1 MRPGRFPAGAHP
13 MENPMRPIRAL
24 RPAAAAVLLAAT
36 LLPGAHAQAL
46 GVTCD
51 VNIQYLLNGTPMDT
65 YARTFQ
71 VSEGVPYA
79 EDFSTATR
87 FKFFDASF
95 ARETGQGRV
104 SISYYNDV
112 GVFSTVQ
119 LNTSLVMRRRTG
131 VETTSGDHTYSTSQ
145 GAAGNHETR
154 WSLSCSRA

>member
-1 MRPGRFPAGAHP
+1 MSL
-13 MENPMRPIRAL
+13 IRTL

-36 LLPGAHAQAL
+36 LAPAAYAQAL
-46 GVTCD
+46 TASCD
-51 VNIQYLLNGTPMDT
+51 VNIQYLLNGVVSDT

-71 VSEGVPYA
+71 VSEGVPYS

-87 FKFFDASF
+87 FKFFDAAF
-95 ARETGQGRV
+95 AREAAQGRV

-119 LNTSLVMRRRTG
+119 LNTSLVMRKRTG
-131 VETTSGDHTYSTSQ
+131 IETTSGDHTYSTSQ

-154 WSLSCSRA
+154 WTLSCSKV

>member
-1 MRPGRFPAGAHP
+1 MTLP
-13 MENPMRPIRAL
+13 RAL
-24 RPAAAAVLLAAT
+24 RPAAAVAALLCAT
-36 LLPGAHAQAL
+36 LAPAAHAQAL
-46 GVTCD
+46 SVTCD
-51 VNIQYLLNGTPMDT
+51 VNIQYLLNNAPMET

-71 VSEGVPYA
+71 VSEGVPYS

-95 ARETGQGRV
+95 AREVNQGRV
-104 SISYYNDV
+104 SISYFNDV

-119 LNTSLVMRRRTG
+119 LNTSLVMRKRTG

-154 WSLSCSRA
+154 WTLSCRKL